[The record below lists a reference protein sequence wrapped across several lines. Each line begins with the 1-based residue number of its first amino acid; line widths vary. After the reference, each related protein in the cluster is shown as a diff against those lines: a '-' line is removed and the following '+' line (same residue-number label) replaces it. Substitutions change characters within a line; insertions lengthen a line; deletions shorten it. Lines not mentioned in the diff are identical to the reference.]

1 MAETSP
7 SQEPAQ
13 EPSQQ
18 PAPKRI
24 RLSLAC
30 TACRKRKV
38 RCDAETPKCRN
49 CRLRGDV
56 CQTTDPRKPEAVV
69 SRKWPAKTSRL
80 LAEQGFS
87 IGGGGGGGG
96 DGQQQAAAGPRPR
109 GDGDGS
115 ETVPEADPEA
125 PQPLSRIPVSFL
137 TRAYHASTRERG
149 GARALG
155 DAESPDI
162 VVNTDESSHR
172 VKVGLV
178 PRTLREDVTLRGLIS
193 TWVCSTWAEAV
204 CSASAYL
211 WTCSSSR
218 KGWGRCPSNSAS
230 ACAM

>member
-7 SQEPAQ
+7 SQEP
-13 EPSQQ
+13 SQ

-49 CRLRGDV
+49 CRLRGDI
-56 CQTTDPRKPEAVV
+56 CQTNDPRKPEAVV

-80 LAEQGFS
+80 LADQGLS
-87 IGGGGGGGG
+87 IDSGN
-96 DGQQQAAAGPRPR
+96 DAQQAATGTSPR
-109 GDGDGS
+109 DVAES
-115 ETVPEADPEA
+115 VPDIDNEV
-125 PQPLSRIPVSFL
+125 PQTLSKIPVSFL

-149 GARALG
+149 VERSLD

-172 VKVGLV
+172 VKVGWSKQHIAERNPMWANKYVLV
-178 PRTLREDVTLRGLIS
+178 
-193 TWVCSTWAEAV
+193 
-204 CSASAYL
+204 
-211 WTCSSSR
+211 
-218 KGWGRCPSNSAS
+218 
-230 ACAM
+230 